1 MNKNDKNE
9 VQEKGKTLLEQT
21 SGESSSPTFLGYLSS
36 PSASATGAHS
46 SYAEK
51 HNRVERHMKPPL
63 RRLNH
68 LRRRGRTG
76 SRSSSKERI
85 KDMVSP
91 GALKGLSLVKE
102 SKWSLSQRQEMQFML
117 DLKRSSGCSGSDVD
131 DTHGS
136 VSSRRTV
143 KVAAR
148 IRGLTK
154 GEQDS
159 GAKRAITIDGKQI
172 SVIRGNMFTDADAEH
187 VVKAAKLYGKDDW
200 MYTFELDSLHWSSQ
214 DTSLREDAPNIRQS
228 SQEDIYR
235 DPRGGLG
242 GQCPQWLL

>member
-1 MNKNDKNE
+1 
-9 VQEKGKTLLEQT
+9 
-21 SGESSSPTFLGYLSS
+21 
-36 PSASATGAHS
+36 
-46 SYAEK
+46 
-51 HNRVERHMKPPL
+51 
-63 RRLNH
+63 
-68 LRRRGRTG
+68 
-76 SRSSSKERI
+76 
-85 KDMVSP
+85 MVSP

-131 DTHGS
+131 DTHRS

-235 DPRGGLG
+235 DLGEDLVDNVLNGFSSSCFAYGPKDSGKSYSMFGNVSGSTNSMGIETSSDGTTSMLRSAGLIPMRDE
-242 GQCPQWLL
+242 QHCDVAEKE